1 MYYHNNTKINT
12 PSGLAITD
20 VKYNNHNVCLLKDV
34 IFGEP
39 GNAQQPDS
47 LLLWGN
53 PLNNGS
59 RYYFGGI
66 GGNAKDVELNLD
78 WTRTSLVKVGYD
90 CSLNVTPIHLIRL

>member
-20 VKYNNHNVCLLKDV
+20 VKYFNHNVCLLKDV

-47 LLLWGN
+47 IVFMGK
-53 PLNNGS
+53 S
-59 RYYFGGI
+59 I
-66 GGNAKDVELNLD
+66 K
-78 WTRTSLVKVGYD
+78 
-90 CSLNVTPIHLIRL
+90 